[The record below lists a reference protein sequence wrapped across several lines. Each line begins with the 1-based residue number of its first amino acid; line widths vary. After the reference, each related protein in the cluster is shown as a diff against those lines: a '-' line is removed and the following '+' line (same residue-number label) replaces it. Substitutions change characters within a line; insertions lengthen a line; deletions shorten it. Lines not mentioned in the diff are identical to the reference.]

1 MFEETVCKA
10 DKSRMMDEIIEKN
23 LLDPERPVGLLH
35 TGNTK
40 QAKDKARI
48 DADFDSPPDPFDNNF
63 IACHWSERAD
73 ETNATI
79 QLPAMRCSVAKL
91 GNVSG
96 LKQVVYDS
104 RELLGTVRG
113 LWSALQQSNSPLAP
127 EVLDGLDR
135 NFRLLIE
142 QQGKKTGQP
151 VPEPVSQGVELNPRF
166 RIEQNLK
173 QIDNSLNHLRF
184 PDFHISEGQS
194 PDENIVS
201 YDETEVITITAPAYS
216 NGVLMIFSKMES
228 TYSFPGKGTN
238 WGERMLGP
246 SLAFGDRPW
255 FAKVA
260 LPVSQIIDENGLPY
274 ASYPTQIAQLGVAG
288 SAVQVHQYTVSI
300 PGSGELKL
308 PLQLNGS
315 YGKARFIFLPEDTR
329 CQPVD
334 EMLLIRGQYE
344 DNYIEQELIR
354 FRKTS
359 NIQRLI
365 AANITLSEQLL
376 SSMASALS
384 VVPEIGDMFNIA
396 IQTLQLYINHTKQ
409 SILDNIESKNHAQQ
423 EINLMIAKQF
433 PRSGPIGLPEDNY
446 PPH

>member
-1 MFEETVCKA
+1 MFEEAVCRT
-10 DKSRMMDEIIEKN
+10 DKLKMMDEIIEKD
-23 LLDPERPVGLLH
+23 LMDPERPVGLLSS
-35 TGNTK
+35 GNAE
-40 QAKDKARI
+40 QAKKNTQI
-48 DADFDSPPDPFDNNF
+48 DADFDSPPDPFDSSF
-63 IACHWSERAD
+63 IAYHWSERTD

-79 QLPAMRCSVAKL
+79 QLPAMQCSVAKL

-96 LKQVVYDS
+96 LQQVVYDS

-113 LWSALQQSNSPLAP
+113 LWAALQQSNSPLAP
-127 EVLDGLDR
+127 EVLEGLNR

-142 QQGKKTGQP
+142 QQEKKTGHP
-151 VPEPVSQGVELNPRF
+151 VPEPASQGVELNPRF

-173 QIDNSLNHLRF
+173 QIDNSLNRLRF
-184 PDFHISEGQS
+184 PDFHISEGQC
-194 PDENIVS
+194 PNGDIVHC
-201 YDETEVITITAPAYS
+201 DETEVITITAPAYT

-238 WGERMLGP
+238 WGERMVGP

-288 SAVQVHQYTVSI
+288 NAVQVHQYTVSI

-334 EMLLIRGQYE
+334 EMLLVRGQYE
-344 DNYIEQELIR
+344 DKYIQQERVR
-354 FRKTS
+354 FRKTG

-384 VVPEIGDMFNIA
+384 VLPEIGDIFNTA
-396 IQTLQLYINHTKQ
+396 IRTLQLFINHTKQ
-409 SILDNIESKNHAQQ
+409 SILDNIESKNYAQQ
-423 EINLMIAKQF
+423 KINSLIAKQY
-433 PRSGPIGLPEDNY
+433 PRSGPIGLPENNY
-446 PPH
+446 SPH